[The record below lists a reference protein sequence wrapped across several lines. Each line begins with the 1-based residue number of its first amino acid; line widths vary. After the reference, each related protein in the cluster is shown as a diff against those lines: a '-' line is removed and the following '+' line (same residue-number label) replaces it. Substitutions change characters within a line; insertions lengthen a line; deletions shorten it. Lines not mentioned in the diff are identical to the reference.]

1 MTDPKRSA
9 LVQDNLGLCQVR
21 KYGSD
26 GIVCGIFGYVTNTPE
41 KGGRA
46 VLETALQALRHR
58 GPDGAGCLE
67 IKGQGIECGFAH
79 TRLAII
85 DLSPNGRQPM
95 STAHDRYT
103 IVYNGEVYNFPA
115 LRAELETYGVRFR
128 GSCDTE
134 VILEAYARWGTD
146 AIRRFR
152 GMFALG
158 IWDRDTQK
166 LILARDHLGIKPLYF
181 SSGPGYFAFAS
192 EIRALLQTGFSSKTI
207 SRRAVASY
215 LATGSVSE
223 PDTIVSDVAPL
234 PPGTILE
241 YAEGSVRTSTYWS
254 VPVEPS
260 EQTTASAAVDEV
272 RSVLFDAI
280 RLRLISDVPLGV
292 FLSSGIDST
301 TIAAFAAKAS
311 TTPIRTFTVTFEEES
326 FSEGRIAAETAKSIG
341 SNHCEVRLAG
351 RDTLSGIDDFIKSL
365 DQPSHDGFNTYI
377 VSKAARESGLSVALS
392 GLGGDEVFAG
402 YGGFARFGMALA
414 VGRMARRLSP
424 YVHRATAAISQVG
437 RVPHRL
443 QKFVD
448 LLQAGG
454 SPSKTYA
461 TMRSMFGV
469 DQISQLIRPEFAED
483 APFLPVTIPPKFL
496 ALLERGDLEPENAYS
511 ALELSNYLRDTL
523 LRDADVMSMRHA
535 LEVRVPLVDHVLVER
550 VLRLPARIKLD
561 RSVNKPLLTNAV
573 GNLPDNVLN
582 KPKMGFCLPF
592 GDWLRGPLRPWA
604 EEMLLGSTIR
614 RLPFM
619 NAQGA
624 ADIWRAFLQGRVA
637 FTRVF
642 CLTALI
648 AYLDSHALVVD

>member
-1 MTDPKRSA
+1 M
-9 LVQDNLGLCQVR
+9 
-21 KYGSD
+21 
-26 GIVCGIFGYVTNTPE
+26 CGIFGYVTNKAE

-46 VLETALQALRHR
+46 VLETALQALHHR
-58 GPDGAGCLE
+58 GPDDAALLE
-67 IKGQGIECGFAH
+67 IKGQGLECGLAH

-95 STAHDRYT
+95 STANDRYT
-103 IVYNGEVYNFPA
+103 IVYNGEVYNFLV
-115 LRAELETYGVRFR
+115 LRAELESHGVRFR

-158 IWDRDTQK
+158 IWDRETQK
-166 LILARDHLGIKPLYF
+166 LILARDHMGIKPLYF
-181 SSGPGYFAFAS
+181 ASGPGYLAFAS
-192 EIRALLQTGFSSKTI
+192 EVRTLLRTGFSAKTI

-215 LATGSVSE
+215 LAMGSVSE
-223 PDTIVSDVAPL
+223 PDTIVSDIAPL
-234 PPGTILE
+234 APGTILE
-241 YAEGSVRTSTYWS
+241 YADGSVRTQSYWS
-254 VPVEPS
+254 VPVGPS
-260 EQTTASAAVDEV
+260 MTTTANAAVDDV

-280 RLRLISDVPLGV
+280 RLRLIADVPLGV

-301 TIAAFAAKAS
+301 TIAAFAARAS
-311 TTPIRTFTVTFEEES
+311 STPIRTFTVTFEEES
-326 FSEGRIAAETAKSIG
+326 FSEGRIASETARSIG
-341 SNHCEVRLAG
+341 SDHCEVRLAG
-351 RDTLSGIDDFIKSL
+351 RDTLRGIDDFVKSL

-402 YGGFARFGMALA
+402 YGSFGRFGMALA
-414 VGRMARRLSP
+414 IGRLARRMSSHLT
-424 YVHRATAAISQVG
+424 RATSAISQIG
-437 RVPHRL
+437 RVPHRV
-443 QKFVD
+443 QKFFD
-448 LLQAGG
+448 LLRAGG

-469 DQISQLIRPEFAED
+469 DQISQLVRPEFAED
-483 APFLPVTIPPKFL
+483 APFLPITVPPNFA

-535 LEVRVPLVDHVLVER
+535 LEVRVPLVDHVLVEH
-550 VLRLPARIKLD
+550 VLRLPASIKLD
-561 RSVNKPLLTNAV
+561 PTVNKPLLTKAV
-573 GNLPDNVLN
+573 GNLPDNVLR
-582 KPKMGFCLPF
+582 KAKMGFCLPI

-604 EEMLLGSTIR
+604 EEMLLGAPIR

-619 NAQGA
+619 NAHVA
-624 ADIWRAFLQGRVA
+624 EDIWRAFLQGRVA
-637 FTRVF
+637 FSRVF

-648 AYLDSHALVVD
+648 AYLDSHELAVD

>member
-1 MTDPKRSA
+1 
-9 LVQDNLGLCQVR
+9 
-21 KYGSD
+21 
-26 GIVCGIFGYVTNTPE
+26 VCGIFGYVTEKPE

-46 VLETALQALRHR
+46 VLETALQALHHR
-58 GPDGAGCLE
+58 GPDDAALLQ
-67 IKGQGIECGFAH
+67 IKGQGLECGLAH

-95 STAHDRYT
+95 STANERYT
-103 IVYNGEVYNFPA
+103 IVYNGEVYNFPE
-115 LRAELETYGVRFR
+115 LRAELEAFGVRFR
-128 GSCDTE
+128 GHCDTE

-146 AIRRFR
+146 AIKRFR

-166 LILARDHLGIKPLYF
+166 LVLARDHMGIKPLYF
-181 SSGPGYFAFAS
+181 TSGPGYFAFAS
-192 EIRALLQTGFSSKTI
+192 EIRALIRTGFSAKTI

-223 PDTIVSDVAPL
+223 PDTILSDVAPL
-234 PPGTILE
+234 APGTILE
-241 YAEGSVRTSTYWS
+241 YAQGSVRTWTYWS
-254 VPVEPS
+254 IPVGAS
-260 EQTTASAAVDEV
+260 IKTTTKDAVDDV

-280 RLRLISDVPLGV
+280 RLRLIADVPLGV

-301 TIAAFAAKAS
+301 TIATFAARAS

-326 FSEGRIAAETAKSIG
+326 FSERRIAAETARSIG
-341 SNHCEVRLAG
+341 SDHCEVHLAD
-351 RDTLSGIDDFIKSL
+351 RDTLAGIDDFIKSL

-402 YGGFARFGMALA
+402 YGGFGLFGKALA
-414 VGRMARRLSP
+414 IGRLARRFSP
-424 YVHRATAAISQVG
+424 YLNRATAAISQIG
-437 RVPHRL
+437 RVPHRI

-448 LLQAGG
+448 LLRGGG

-469 DQISQLIRPEFAED
+469 EQISQLVRPEFAED
-483 APFLPVTIPPKFL
+483 AAFLPVTIPPKFA

-535 LEVRVPLVDHVLVER
+535 LEVRVPLVDHVLVEH
-550 VLRLPARIKLD
+550 VMRLPASIKLD
-561 RSVNKPLLTNAV
+561 RKVNKPLLTKAV
-573 GNLPDNVLN
+573 GDLPDNVLH
-582 KPKMGFCLPF
+582 KPKMGFCLPI

-604 EEMLLGSTIR
+604 EEMLLGPPIQ

-619 NAQGA
+619 NALAA
-624 ADIWRAFLQGRVA
+624 ADIWQAFLQGRVA
-637 FTRVF
+637 FSRVF

-648 AYLDSHALVVD
+648 AYLDSQALSVD